1 MAQVEAGMVKGGL
14 LERDDVEAHG
24 VGGGFMRNAKF
35 SPRAMKFLE
44 LYFGGAL
51 TMKDA
56 VRVAGYR
63 GGSAQALCNTGR
75 AILTKFTG
83 DPNFHRAWR
92 RKRKIAR
99 LSVGLAD
106 NSKSE
111 HEQLKA
117 LKILSRYIGG

>member
-1 MAQVEAGMVKGGL
+1 MSHKGMK
-14 LERDDVEAHG
+14 
-24 VGGGFMRNAKF
+24 NNKF
-35 SPRAMKFLE
+35 SPRELQFLE
-44 LYFGGAL
+44 LYFSGFL
-51 TMKDA
+51 MKDA
-56 VRVAGYR
+56 ARAAGYR
-63 GGSAQALCNTGR
+63 GSSDPALCNTGR

-99 LSVGLAD
+99 LSVGLAG

-111 HEQLKA
+111 LQQLKA

>member
-1 MAQVEAGMVKGGL
+1 MVQGGL
-14 LERDDVEAHG
+14 LERDDAEAHG

-51 TMKDA
+51 MKDA
-56 VRVAGYR
+56 ARAAGYR
-63 GGSAQALCNTGR
+63 GASGQALCNTGR

-99 LSVGLAD
+99 LSVGLAG

-111 HEQLKA
+111 HEQLKI
-117 LKILSRYIGG
+117 LKILLRYIGG

>member
-1 MAQVEAGMVKGGL
+1 MNLGMGKPMSYN
-14 LERDDVEAHG
+14 DKKDS
-24 VGGGFMRNAKF
+24 KF
-35 SPRAMKFLE
+35 SPRERKFLE

-51 TMKDA
+51 MKDA
-56 VRVAGYR
+56 ARAAGYR
-63 GGSAQALCNTGR
+63 GASDQALCNTGR
-75 AILTKFTG
+75 AILTKFTK

-99 LSVGLAD
+99 LSAGLAG

-111 HEQLKA
+111 LQQLKA